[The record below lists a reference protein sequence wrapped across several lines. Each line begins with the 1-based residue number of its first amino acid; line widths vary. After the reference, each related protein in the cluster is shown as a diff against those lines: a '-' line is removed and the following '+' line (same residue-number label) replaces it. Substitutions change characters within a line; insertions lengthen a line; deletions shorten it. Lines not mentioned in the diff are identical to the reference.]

1 MAYNPF
7 RDDKQTQA
15 GRVNPFRQTEAL
27 GDKSDRERVVR
38 NWQSDAYEHGIVNA
52 PQYSE
57 EGKAYQQL
65 AREYA
70 KYGTQYQTQLSQG
83 VTGRQWQT
91 DAAQRLEELMKQ
103 QKAAQHSERH
113 RQDVDAISDPGL
125 WITTTEQYDALP
137 EMRRQEE
144 ARKAKQRPA
153 VSLADYDKRIA
164 ELRKEKEW
172 ADYFAEA
179 GLRDE
184 QGYTRG
190 VISGRTAYDAA
201 ADKRRRI
208 AELENRLVTL
218 NQNAGWVATVEQSD
232 MVQRETEEIQ
242 RELEELGAGYKR
254 PEFADYAVSWRNG
267 VRDNWTDEE
276 RSNFYYLFS
285 GNEQEAQ
292 EYARR
297 VNDRH
302 SYAEAQRKKKELGEW
317 ASQNFWTGLAGTMAS
332 VATNMTSLADT
343 LDRTKEYLASGDISV
358 KSSLTPAD
366 AGMAMRQAIGAALND
381 KYGAINDNIWV
392 IGGKGWGDL
401 YQLGGSV
408 IDSLASVYLLGG
420 FGTYANFFGQASKT
434 AYEEG
439 IQRGLSVDKALTYGY
454 ASGVA
459 EVAGEMF
466 SIEHLIKMKNPSS
479 LKGIIK
485 NIFVQGGIEA
495 SEESATTLMN
505 TISDAIINGDK
516 SELASNY
523 YALIQAGYTPE
534 EAERLAIADW
544 TGGIMYDALGGFVSG
559 VASAGIQGTVQGARR
574 YQGDAQEILDYA
586 KSEGKDTAAG
596 KKAQKYEA
604 RVQRGKGLT
613 NYQAGTLTELTQ
625 KTITAK
631 DMDNIQRAVG
641 KRLTE
646 LGEDNARLTEAVTRQ
661 AVQLEARAKGVE
673 VPRVT
678 AEQRKLIANSKAA
691 RRVLSEMD
699 INTMRLET
707 AADDLGYN
715 SSRFQRS
722 NAWARDIGTRI
733 IAPGEYGVRSTNTV
747 TADEKRASVKVG
759 DESGTVVGFK
769 DGKARIEVET
779 DGGKVIRE
787 ASPEQVQELPKQT
800 KSLFDE
806 ISRYDGETQAAMYAA
821 YAPGQDIGAYVHAA
835 DAAINLYGAQTNAT
849 LEQARSFGKATFRV
863 LSDAQLDALIEA
875 GRKMA
880 EQRRAKAEAERSKE
894 ESKAEARSKQQSY
907 RQKQEADKRR
917 AAADEAKAKRVAKAR
932 AELETKKNE
941 AKHEEELALK
951 EFNKASADFY
961 KHDHDASEEAR
972 TKLWESFVDS
982 VTNAEFVEGVKKGDA
997 AYLEYSGG
1005 PYGRTRKITLPDGL
1019 TLYFAAESNSE
1030 KIEAGSFRLV
1040 DNSGKVI
1047 AGTDRFEG
1055 LHNIYDKVVARRK
1068 TYQDDLQAQIEEYNK
1083 TRDVLKAKMDDAKLR
1098 YKEAARHYAETVNAL
1113 NTAILGAYEDA
1124 NSIDLA
1130 EEVEAND
1137 AVEYGG
1143 IRPGKVSYDGGTL
1156 DGHELKPASKDAIER
1171 MSEAERSLADALAA
1185 AGINVVFYESEANAE
1200 GKYKGAQGA
1209 YRDGTVYLDVNAGM
1223 RSVKDGQRTIVLT
1236 AAHELTHFIRESSE
1250 SSYIALR
1257 EFITARLMQQGLS
1270 IEDLIT
1276 QKRAREGRELSYD
1289 AAMEEVIADAC
1300 EMMLTNPTA
1309 IKQLASDN
1317 MPLAKKIRKWLND
1330 FFGKIKSA
1338 FAGLEAVHDDAKAM
1352 AEYMDELR
1360 AMWDSALA
1368 EAVRNRAN
1376 KNAAENGD
1384 GAARYSLRPVAP
1396 VRPTSDTWQRSKST
1410 AEAKRIFP
1418 DMWNVAAD
1426 KSEKR
1431 NPTQIAS
1438 TVGTYRN
1445 IFNILKGQGFD
1456 GTILDASSGLGI
1468 GTETGRKE
1476 FGFKVEDIE
1485 PFPGEGYN
1493 PMYRDY
1499 SALDKQYDAIIS
1511 SAVLNVLPQ
1520 DQRDALVSKMGQLLK
1535 PGGRMYITT
1544 RGKDVDTLAK
1554 SGKNIR
1560 LGDMEW
1566 IETVKGSYQKGFTN
1580 PELVAYL
1587 KDALGDGFDVVPA
1600 SMATGGRFNNNT
1612 SVVVTKRENSAK
1624 YSIREDAPAE
1634 IHKAVTDK
1642 NYGGDIWLTDTTP
1655 SIMLGR
1661 RGVNNLPMLMKAS
1674 HIRENILTKQEAA
1687 TLGIDTSE
1695 RIHYHGLGEELF
1707 KKVID
1712 GLEDI
1717 TVAYRGTPRAS
1728 DPSRR
1733 ENSFLLLSS
1742 VKDGSGNTIVVPVYI
1757 NEMGNYNRVF
1767 MQTNKIASVYG
1778 RSAVSEYIKREVAKG
1793 NLVRI
1798 KKRSP
1803 VNSESPAPTAVD
1815 YNDVTSQAKAAN
1827 KSAMAFGNNS
1837 IRSSPENSNTKIKKS
1852 EREIAQERGKRRAEI
1867 YSELQ
1872 RLKDERSR
1880 LLEQDADYAAAQEKR
1895 RYATTFRERVDA
1907 TRALNAAKAKID
1919 TAELD
1924 ERIQALQDER
1934 SAIDEAERAEYN
1946 AEKEK
1951 YSGAKTR
1958 GYAELPDTRTA
1969 ELDEK
1974 YNDAVKRGNKK
1985 ETQALVLEAAERAM
1999 PASVV
2004 RDEGGKLLPVY
2015 HWTNASFNSFDRSY
2029 ARTGNEMDGFF
2040 FAPDAE
2046 STREYGDNAVR
2057 AYLNITNPAYDPYL
2071 DRTHEDSGTLLR
2083 ERLAYEGYDGVI
2095 RTENGKIVEY
2105 MAFDPEQI
2113 KSAEPVVYDDNG
2125 KVIPLS
2131 ERFNSKSRDVRYS
2144 NRDVDLTAKYPQLN
2158 LNEDISEFDG
2168 VPAIELTDGSVLP
2181 ITERDGRYPTHVSF
2195 IEANRIDVDDL
2206 KSGGWIGN
2214 GVYDPSFTSDTQR
2227 YIERQQARKRVA
2239 ELTGK
2244 QYEQFKYSM
2253 RDVTTGDT
2261 REELAQR
2268 RAAYARLER
2277 ENAELRKRVE
2287 HFKRQTQKTQEATV
2301 RESDVARLARQLIR
2315 DYTSDASAAE
2325 VQRMLQKLGDYIV
2338 QGSSE
2343 TLSYEE
2349 IRRNAESIA
2358 DYVLDNAHAVIAE
2371 EDERLHDYRE
2381 YLKSTPMR
2389 ITDDTLNDL
2398 PEGFRKRWAGKLK
2411 LRSDGRG
2418 VDSVWMELQDS
2429 YGSMEFPSDIYA
2441 QSDMLEIMTSK
2452 FAEWSAMEGN
2462 PFYSYMGEAV
2472 FSLTNDIVDAML
2484 GEDVRQTAPTYADK
2498 AEARLAR
2505 ERAKGAEAVARERE
2519 RSMARAERLKE
2530 MIENEKS
2537 KRREAVAK
2545 EKAEKWAKVGAVRDY
2560 YQSLIKRQRAERE
2573 ETAERGKCRARVE
2586 RRVKELGD
2594 WMLANSDKQHIP
2606 EVFKKTIGE
2615 FLTSIDFTSRR
2626 SLEGGAATQKD
2637 ARFQQRLSAL
2647 QELLRKQA
2655 AALEENSDADTFT
2668 GYLDID
2674 GDTMDALAQLVQD
2687 VNAAIGSDRTWT
2699 VNRMNAAD
2707 LARLDQVLKVLQ
2719 HSVKNMNKLLAN
2731 AHFKSSI
2738 EAAQNTMTRM
2748 DALKT
2753 NRKYAG
2759 KVKDFFAWD
2768 NVTPIYAFRR
2778 FGEGGRAI
2786 FDGFTRGW
2794 DKMAFNMR
2802 TIYDFTENTYTPAE
2816 VKAWERDIR
2825 EIKLSS
2831 GETVLMPVSA
2841 IMELYVSQRQEATK
2855 NHLNG
2860 GGLRVREFKDGAAK
2874 VNQTEHYLMTVED
2887 VGKIIGE
2894 LDARQRAVADALQ
2907 RFAADIGAGWGNE
2920 VSMKRFGY
2928 RAFTEDNY
2936 WPIATDDNTR
2946 NAVDPQARA
2955 NDMYRL
2961 LNMSMTKSRIA
2972 KANNALVV
2980 GSIFDTFAAHM
2991 ADMAKYN
2998 ALALPVLDAMKWY
3011 NYREKETLPTGQ
3023 IKTSSVQKSI
3033 EGAYGAGARNYI
3045 VTLMKDIN
3053 GTQESGRGEGFAR
3066 KMISNYKVAAVAANL
3081 RVALLQPT
3089 SIVRA
3094 TMVLDPKY
3102 LVKGTVMKGGMQE
3115 MLEHSGTAIWKEFG
3129 GYDTNIGRNI
3139 RDQIKQDATTGEKI
3153 KGKSMVLAE
3162 LGDRMTWGA
3171 LWNAC
3176 KLEVMD
3182 KQHVTGDALM
3192 QATAD
3197 RFREVIYLTQVM
3209 DSTLTR
3215 SHNMRSKSTYA
3226 SLATAF
3232 MSEPTLS
3239 YSMVEDAFM
3248 DYLDE
3253 RKISKSGTAAWQQA
3267 RGKLVKAF
3275 GVYAMTAAASAII
3288 ESIADAWRDDDDY
3301 EGIIDKILE
3310 AMFGTKEGWF
3320 LDGNLL
3326 DDLRISTKLP
3336 IAKDIMSLMGGYS
3349 NDRMDIAWAQNFI
3362 KMVKVWRETI
3372 QLATGKLD
3380 KPTDITY
3387 NGKMTWY
3394 GKLYVTLK
3402 ALSQMTG
3409 YPMANLTRD
3418 VSAIWNTTVG
3428 SWTGKKLRTY
3438 YPGVKNSVKYA
3449 YQDGYLSGDEARDI
3463 LLNEGVCEDENEVY
3477 FLLEE
3482 WDSGKGGYSRYGSV
3496 KDAAKAGDKTAYKD
3510 ALKELTE
3517 HGVTEKN
3524 AQSAIR
3530 SAIKEWYQGTE
3541 DTPQS
3546 VSKQEA
3552 IKKLQEFG
3560 GMTKKEAEAKAL
3572 EWTCKIVE
3580 GIEYGDIKSAYL
3592 DGDVNATKAKQMLMR
3607 YGGLSSE
3614 EADKRVLNYRFEEQ
3628 YGFTYSRSNVQA
3640 EFTRGSVNE
3649 SMAKSMLMQYGGK
3662 TEEEAERS
3670 VQAFKFLR
3678 SYPEYDAEDITE
3690 TQIAKYYESV
3700 EGSGI
3705 TVKDYVNYSSFVRGT
3720 SADVDANGDAITG
3733 SKMRKVIEYIDG
3745 LNLTAQQK
3753 DVLFLTQY
3761 ARSNLK
3767 KTPWH

>member
-7 RDDKQTQA
+7 RDGKQTQSTQT
-15 GRVNPFRQTEAL
+15 GRVNPFRQTSA
-27 GDKSDRERVVR
+27 DRSDRERVMR
-38 NWQSDAYEHGIVNA
+38 NWQSDAEQHGILNN
-52 PQYSE
+52 PQYTD
-57 EGKAYQQL
+57 EGKAYQQM
-65 AREYA
+65 AQEYA
-70 KYGTQYQTQLSQG
+70 KYGTQYQNQLKQG
-83 VTGRQWQT
+83 MTGRQW
-91 DAAQRLEELMKQ
+91 AADTARRLEELTQ
-103 QKAAQHSERH
+103 QQRAAQQTERR
-113 RQDVDAISDPGL
+113 RQDADAIGDPGL
-125 WITTTEQYDALP
+125 WVTTTEQYDALP
-137 EMRRQEE
+137 EARRQEE
-144 ARKAKQRPA
+144 ARRAKQRPA

-190 VISGRTAYDAA
+190 VISGRTAYDGT

-218 NQNAGWVATVEQSD
+218 NQNTGWASTVEQSD
-232 MVQRETEEIQ
+232 EIERERNAIQ
-242 RELEELGAGYKR
+242 QELESLGAGYKNAQQ
-254 PEFADYAVSWRNG
+254 ADYTMSWRNG

-276 RSNFYYLFS
+276 RSNFYYLY
-285 GNEQEAQ
+285 NDNKDEAQ
-292 EYARR
+292 AYARR
-297 VNDRH
+297 INDR
-302 SYAEAQRKKKELGEW
+302 YAYSDAQAKKEKVGEW
-317 ASQNFWTGLAGTMAS
+317 ASQNFWTGLAGTAAS
-332 VATNMTSLADT
+332 VGLTMTSLADT
-343 LDRTKEYLASGDISV
+343 LDRTKEYAATGDVSAKSG
-358 KSSLTPAD
+358 LTPAD
-366 AGMAMRQAIGAALND
+366 IGMAMTSAIASSLNE
-381 KYGAINDNIWV
+381 KSGTINDNVWV
-392 IGGKGWGDL
+392 IGGKGLGDL
-401 YQLGGSV
+401 YETGVSILN
-408 IDSLASVYLLGG
+408 SLASVYMLGG
-420 FGTYANFFGQASKT
+420 VGTYANFFGQASKT

-523 YALIQAGYTPE
+523 YALIQAGYSPAD
-534 EAERLAIADW
+534 AEKLVIADW
-544 TGGIMYDALGGFVSG
+544 TQGVMYDALGGFVSG
-559 VASAGIQGTVQGARR
+559 VASAGVHSTVQGSMT
-574 YQGDAQEILDYA
+574 YKGDAQELIDYA
-586 KSEGKDTAAG
+586 KSEGADTAAA
-596 KKAQKYEA
+596 KRAKKYED
-604 RVQRGKGLT
+604 RVKSGKRMT
-613 NYQAGTLTELTQ
+613 NYQAGTLTELAQ
-625 KTITAK
+625 EAVVSK
-631 DMDNIQRAVG
+631 DLDNIREAVG
-641 KRLTE
+641 KRLAA
-646 LGEDNARLTEAVTRQ
+646 LGENSSALTEAVVRQ
-661 AVQLEARAKGVE
+661 AVQQEAKATDIS
-673 VPRVT
+673 VPKVT
-678 AEQRKLIANSKAA
+678 EKQRGLIQNSKAA
-691 RRVLSEMD
+691 KRVLSEMD
-699 INTMRLET
+699 IGNMRMET
-707 AADDLGYN
+707 AAELSGHDGSQY
-715 SSRFQRS
+715 QRS
-722 NAWARDIGTRI
+722 NEWARDIGTRI
-733 IAPGEYGVRSTNTV
+733 IAPSEYGVRSTNTV
-747 TADEKRASVKVG
+747 TAEEKRADVKVG
-759 DESGTVVGFK
+759 DESGKVVGFK
-769 DGKARIEVET
+769 NGMARVEVTENGKST
-779 DGGKVIRE
+779 IRE
-787 ASPEQVQELPKQT
+787 VKPDDVQQLPKQT
-800 KSLFDE
+800 RRLFDE
-806 ISRYDGETQAAMYAA
+806 ISRYDGDTQAAMYAA
-821 YAPGQDIGAYVHAA
+821 YMPGQDIEAYVQAA
-835 DAAINLYGAQTNAT
+835 DTAMNLYGAQTKAT
-849 LEQARSFGKATFRV
+849 LEQARSFGKATFRM
-863 LSDAQLDALIEA
+863 LSDAQLDALMQA
-875 GRKMA
+875 GRKLA
-880 EQRRAKAEAERSKE
+880 DQRKAAAERTG
-894 ESKAEARSKQQSY
+894 ESKGEVKQ
-907 RQKQEADKRR
+907 
-917 AAADEAKAKRVAKAR
+917 
-932 AELETKKNE
+932 
-941 AKHEEELALK
+941 
-951 EFNKASADFY
+951 
-961 KHDHDASEEAR
+961 
-972 TKLWESFVDS
+972 
-982 VTNAEFVEGVKKGDA
+982 
-997 AYLEYSGG
+997 
-1005 PYGRTRKITLPDGL
+1005 
-1019 TLYFAAESNSE
+1019 
-1030 KIEAGSFRLV
+1030 
-1040 DNSGKVI
+1040 
-1047 AGTDRFEG
+1047 
-1055 LHNIYDKVVARRK
+1055 
-1068 TYQDDLQAQIEEYNK
+1068 
-1083 TRDVLKAKMDDAKLR
+1083 
-1098 YKEAARHYAETVNAL
+1098 
-1113 NTAILGAYEDA
+1113 
-1124 NSIDLA
+1124 
-1130 EEVEAND
+1130 
-1137 AVEYGG
+1137 
-1143 IRPGKVSYDGGTL
+1143 GKVSYDGGEA
-1156 DGHELKPASKDAIER
+1156 DGRKLKAPSKEAIDR
-1171 MSEAERSLADALAA
+1171 MSDAEKTLAEALTAT
-1185 AGINVVFYESEANAE
+1185 GVNVVFYESEANAE
-1200 GKYKGAQGA
+1200 GRYSGAQGM
-1209 YRDGTVYLDVNAGM
+1209 YYNGTVYLDVNAGM
-1223 RSVKDGQRTIVLT
+1223 NSVESGQRTIVLT
-1236 AAHELTHFIRESSE
+1236 AAHEMTHFIRENSE
-1250 SSYIALR
+1250 AGYIALR
-1257 EFITARLMQQGLS
+1257 EFITDRLMQQGLD
-1270 IEDLIT
+1270 IEELVT
-1276 QKRAREGRELSYD
+1276 QKRARESRELSYD
-1289 AAMEEVIADAC
+1289 EAVEEVIADAC
-1300 EMMLTNPTA
+1300 ETVLTEPTA
-1309 IKQLASDN
+1309 IRQLASDN

-1330 FFGKIKSA
+1330 FFRKIKSA
-1338 FAGLEAVHDDAKAM
+1338 FAGLEAVHDEAKAM
-1352 AEYMDELR
+1352 TEYMDELR
-1360 AMWDSALA
+1360 AMWDDALA

-1384 GAARYSLRPVAP
+1384 GAARYSLRSVDP
-1396 VRPTSDTWQRSKST
+1396 VRPTSNEWHRSKTT

-1418 DMWNVAAD
+1418 DMWNVAAE

-1468 GTETGRKE
+1468 GTETGRGE

-1485 PFPGEGYN
+1485 PFPGEGYT

-1520 DQRDALVSKMGQLLK
+1520 DQRDALVTKMGQLLK
-1535 PGGRMYITT
+1535 PGGKMYITT

-1600 SMATGGRFNNNT
+1600 SKATGGRFNNNT
-1612 SVVVTKRENSAK
+1612 SVVVTKRENSTK

-1642 NYGGDIWLTDTTP
+1642 NYGGNIWLTDTTP

-1712 GLEDI
+1712 GLDDI

-1837 IRSSPENSNTKIKKS
+1837 IRSTSENSNTKIKKS
-1852 EREIAQERGKRRAEI
+1852 ERDAEYLSAVKRGDLETARSMVNEAAEDAEYDITAYHVSMNGAFNVFDRNRLGENTVDYADDAATAATAYLGFWFSDHDVSKQTYSYGMIPGDARQFRLKAEALYPIALQTLQDELLNEYISEDAIEQYSAGEYSAIREAAEEYAAELQRMGYSGLKVQDSELGGTSYVVFDPEQIKSADAVVYDDNGKVIPLSERFNAKKNDIRYSAREITQERGKRRAEI

-1907 TRALNAAKAKID
+1907 THALNAAKAKID

-2131 ERFNSKSRDVRYS
+2131 ERFNSKSRDIRYS
-2144 NRDVDLTAKYPQLN
+2144 NRDVDLSAKYPQLN
-2158 LNEDISEFDG
+2158 LNEDISELDG

-2244 QYEQFKYSM
+2244 QYEQFRYSM
-2253 RDVTTGDT
+2253 RDVTAGDT

-2277 ENAELRKRVE
+2277 ENAALKARVDYL
-2287 HFKRQTQKTQEATV
+2287 KGQTKLTKEATV
-2301 RESDVARLARQLIR
+2301 RESDVAKYARSILKEYMSRADSAEIQQQLQ
-2315 DYTSDASAAE
+2315 E
-2325 VQRMLQKLGDYIV
+2325 LGNYIV
-2338 QGSSE
+2338 QNDARV
-2343 TLSYEE
+2343 LSYDE
-2349 IRRNAESIA
+2349 IHSRAEDIA
-2358 DYVLDNAHAVIAE
+2358 ETVLDNAHAVIAE
-2371 EDERLHDYRE
+2371 EMPGLGE
-2381 YLKSTPMR
+2381 YKEFLRNTALKVS
-2389 ITDDTLNDL
+2389 DNTLNDL
-2398 PEGFRKRWAGKLK
+2398 PEGFRKEYSGKIK
-2411 LRSDGRG
+2411 LRADGRS
-2418 VDSVWMELQDS
+2418 VDSVWMELQER
-2429 YGSMEFPSDIYA
+2429 YGEGEFPSNIYA
-2441 QSDMLEIMTSK
+2441 QSDMLEIMADK
-2452 FAEWSAMEGN
+2452 FSTWQAIEGN
-2462 PFYSYMGEAV
+2462 PFYNYMGEAIQ
-2472 FSLTNDIVDAML
+2472 SLTNDIMDMVL
-2484 GEDVRQTAPTYADK
+2484 GADIRQTAPTYADRAAAK
-2498 AEARLAR
+2498 LAR
-2505 ERAKGAEAVARERE
+2505 ERAKGAEAVAAERE
-2519 RSMARAERLKE
+2519 RGSARAERLQAMLE
-2530 MIENEKS
+2530 SERER
-2537 KRREAVAK
+2537 RREEVAR
-2545 EKAEKWAKVGAVRDY
+2545 EKADKWAAVGSVREY
-2560 YQSLIKRQRAERE
+2560 YQSMIKRQRAER
-2573 ETAERGKCRARVE
+2573 AESANRGKYRAQVE
-2586 RRVKELGD
+2586 KRTKELSD
-2594 WMLANSDKQHIP
+2594 WLLTNSDKQHVP
-2606 EVFKKTIGE
+2606 EVLKKIIGD
-2615 FLTSIDFTSRR
+2615 FLATLDFTSRR
-2626 SLEGGAATQKD
+2626 ALEGGTATQKD

-2674 GDTMDALAQLVQD
+2674 GDTMDALSQLVQD

-2768 NVTPIYAFRR
+2768 NVTPVYAFRR
-2778 FGEGGRAI
+2778 FGDGGKAI
-2786 FDGFTRGW
+2786 FDSFTRGW

-2802 TIYDFTENTYTPAE
+2802 TIYDYAENAYTADE
-2816 VKAWERDIR
+2816 VRAWEKDIR
-2825 EIKLSS
+2825 EVELST
-2831 GETVLMPVSA
+2831 GKKVRIPVSA
-2841 IMELYVSQRQEATK
+2841 IMELYVSAKQEQAM

-2860 GGLRVREFKDGAAK
+2860 GGLRVSDFKDGRAT
-2874 VNQTEHYLMTVED
+2874 VNQTEHYLMTAED
-2887 VGKIIGE
+2887 IAAITGE
-2894 LDARQRAVADALQ
+2894 LSDRQRAVADALQ
-2907 RFAADIGAGWGNE
+2907 RFAAGTGAAWGNE

-2928 RAFTEDNY
+2928 RAFTEENY

-2946 NAVDPQARA
+2946 DAIDPQARA

-2961 LNMSMTKSRIA
+2961 LNMSMTKGRNA

-2980 GSIFDTFAAHM
+2980 GSIFDTFSAHM

-3011 NYREKETLPTGQ
+3011 NYREKETLSTGQ
-3023 IKTSSVQKSI
+3023 IKTASVQGAI
-3033 EGAYGAGARNYI
+3033 EGAYGRGANNYI

-3053 GTQESGRGEGFAR
+3053 GKQELGRGEDLPR
-3066 KMISNYKVAAVAANL
+3066 KMISNYKVASVAANV

-3089 SIVRA
+3089 SYVRA
-3094 TMVLDPKY
+3094 GMELDPKY
-3102 LVKGTVMKGGMQE
+3102 LAKGALIKGGVQE
-3115 MLEHSGTAIWKEFG
+3115 MMKYSGTAIWKDFG
-3129 GYDTNIGRNI
+3129 GYDTNISRNI
-3139 RDQIKQDATTGEKI
+3139 RDQIKHDATVGEQI
-3153 KGKSMVLAE
+3153 KEKSMVLAE
-3162 LGDRMTWGA
+3162 LGDRLTWGA

-3176 KLEVMD
+3176 KLEVQD
-3182 KQHVTGDALM
+3182 KQHLSGEELM
-3192 QATAD
+3192 QATAN

-3239 YSMVEDAFM
+3239 YSMVQDAFM
-3248 DYLDE
+3248 DYMDD
-3253 RKISKSGTAAWQQA
+3253 RKISKNGTAAWQKT
-3267 RGKLVKAF
+3267 RGKLVKAL
-3275 GVYAMTAAASAII
+3275 GIYAMSAAASAII
-3288 ESIADAWRDDDDY
+3288 ESLWDAFRDDDDY
-3301 EGIIDKILE
+3301 ETLLEKILE

-3320 LDGNLL
+3320 LDGNLIG
-3326 DDLRISTKLP
+3326 DLRITTKLP
-3336 IAKDIMSLMGGYS
+3336 LVKDIVSMFDGYS
-3349 NDRMDIAWAQNFI
+3349 NDRMDTAWAANL
-3362 KMVKVWRETI
+3362 VKAYKIWKETI
-3372 QLATGKLD
+3372 DLATGKLD
-3380 KPTDITY
+3380 KPTDATY

-3394 GKLYVTLK
+3394 GKLYNTLK
-3402 ALSQMTG
+3402 PLSQMTG
-3409 YPMANLTRD
+3409 FAIANLTRD
-3418 VSAIWNTTVG
+3418 VSAIWNTTFG
-3428 SWTGKKLRTY
+3428 AWTGKKLRTY
-3438 YPGVKNSVKYA
+3438 YPGVKTSVKYA
-3449 YQDGYLSGDEARDI
+3449 YQDGYLTAEEAEKI
-3463 LLNEGVCEDENEVY
+3463 LINEGVAEDENDVY
-3477 FLLEE
+3477 FMLDE
-3482 WDSGKGGYSRYGSV
+3482 WDSGKSSYSKYGAI
-3496 KDAAKAGDKTAYKD
+3496 KDAAKAGDKAAYKS
-3510 ALKELTE
+3510 ALKDLTD
-3517 HGVTEKN
+3517 HGITEKN

-3530 SAIKEWYQGTE
+3530 SALKEWYQGTE

-3546 VSKQEA
+3546 VSKQDT
-3552 IKKLQEFG
+3552 IKKLQEFA
-3560 GMTKKEAEAKAL
+3560 GMSKADAEAAVL
-3572 EWTCKIVE
+3572 EWTCKIVT
-3580 GIEYGDIKSAYL
+3580 GVEYSDIKTAYL
-3592 DGDVNATKAKQMLMR
+3592 DGDVNAVKAKQMLMR
-3607 YGGLSSE
+3607 YGGLTSE
-3614 EADKRVLNYRFEEQ
+3614 EADKRVQNYKFEEQ
-3628 YGFTYSRSNVQA
+3628 YGFTYSRSNVQD
-3640 EFTRGSVNE
+3640 EYIRGSISE
-3649 SMAKSMLMQYGGK
+3649 ATAKTMLTQYGGK
-3662 TEEEAERS
+3662 TDEEAERS
-3670 VQAFKFLR
+3670 IQAFNFLR

-3690 TQIAKYYESV
+3690 AQIAKYYESV
-3700 EGSGI
+3700 DGSG
-3705 TVKDYVNYSSFVRGT
+3705 VSVREYVNYASFIRST
-3720 SADVDANGDAITG
+3720 SADVDADGNAING
-3733 SKMRKVIEYIDG
+3733 SKMRKVMEYIDS
-3745 LNLTAQQK
+3745 LNLTSQQK

-3761 ARSNLK
+3761 AKSSLR